1 MLLSFF
7 VAGFWYPYWRIAD
20 MDLWVVYNAFL
31 LNVPLPQEYFDHP
44 GYLSILLLSGWLRA
58 LHALGIVNVDSLS
71 AVPPISDA
79 AGFAQAWTAATRA
92 GRVLSLI
99 YAMRLRAGVRVLAAR
114 TGARLAYRRLRRIPL
129 GIFRRHGDGNAHHA
143 HRIARRRVV

>member
-1 MLLSFF
+1 M
-7 VAGFWYPYWRIAD
+7 
-20 MDLWVVYNAFL
+20 
-31 LNVPLPQEYFDHP
+31 PQEFFDHP
-44 GYLSILLLSGWLRA
+44 GYLSIVLLSGWLRA
-58 LHALGIVNVDSLS
+58 LHALGIVNVISLS

-99 YAMRLRAGVRVLAAR
+99 YACGFVLAFSYLLRALVRDWRIAAFGGFLLGVL
-114 TGARLAYRRLRRIPL
+114 
-129 GIFRRHGDGNAHHA
+129 RRHGDGNAHPA